1 MKISLTGATGFL
13 GRYVV
18 DTLLAAGHSL
28 RCSHRAT
35 SDRSGFPDGDI
46 EWVEAELGDGEAA
59 ARLVDGTD
67 ALVHTALWRPGS
79 GFMGAEGD
87 LLEFARRNVI
97 GSLQLFEAARLARLR
112 RVVFVSTCAVH
123 DEILDDRPLDETHP
137 LWPRSHYG
145 AHKAA
150 IEAFVSSYGRGQALS
165 ICAIRP
171 TGIYG
176 LAHRPEESK
185 WYDLVRQV
193 AGGEPV
199 QCRGGGKEVHVA
211 DVAAAIAT
219 LLTASGIDGQS
230 FACYDR
236 YVSQHE
242 VASLAK
248 ELSGSDAIV
257 EGEASAPKHQ
267 IDTTRIRNL
276 GVTFGG
282 TKRLRATLEEMLR
295 HVG

>member
-18 DTLLAAGHSL
+18 DKLLAAGHSL
-28 RCSHRAT
+28 RCSHRAA
-35 SDRSGFPDGDI
+35 SDRSGFPDGNI
-46 EWVEAELGDGEAA
+46 EWVEAELGASEAA
-59 ARLVDGTD
+59 ERLVDGTD

-87 LLEFARRNVI
+87 VLEFAQRNVI
-97 GSLQLFEAARLARLR
+97 GSLQLFEAARHARLR

-123 DEILDDRPLDETHP
+123 DEILSDRPLDETHP

-150 IEAFVSSYGRGQALS
+150 IEAFVSSYGRSERLS

-176 LAHRPEESK
+176 LAHRPDDSK
-185 WYDLVRQV
+185 WYELVRRV
-193 AGGEPV
+193 AAGETV

-219 LLTASGIDGQS
+219 LLTARDIDGQS

-236 YVSQHE
+236 YISQYE

-248 ELSGSDAIV
+248 EISGSDATV
-257 EGEASAPKHQ
+257 EGEATSPKHQ
-267 IDTTRIRNL
+267 IDTTRIRSL

-282 TKRLRATLEEMLR
+282 TERLRTTIEEMLSA
-295 HVG
+295 VG